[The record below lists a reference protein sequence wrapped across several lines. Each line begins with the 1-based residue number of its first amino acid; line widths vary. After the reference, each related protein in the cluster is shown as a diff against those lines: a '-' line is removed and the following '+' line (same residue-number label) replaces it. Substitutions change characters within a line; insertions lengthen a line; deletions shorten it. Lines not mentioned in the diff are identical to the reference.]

1 MRLIFSA
8 LISLPLLLLAREGM
22 WEPHQ
27 MPLLKKEL
35 RAAGFDKNVNSLS
48 DLFEF
53 PMNAI
58 VSIGGC
64 SAAFVSPN
72 GLIAT
77 NYHCVEG
84 SYLQYNSTKEDDLFA
99 TGFTAVNYE
108 DEKPSIEFIEAKPQL
123 DDVYFVALQQDEPSL
138 V

>member
-1 MRLIFSA
+1 MAIRPFG
-8 LISLPLLLLAREGM
+8 ET
-22 WEPHQ
+22 
-27 MPLLKKEL
+27 K
-35 RAAGFDKNVNSLS
+35 AAEQPPILTIAF
-48 DLFEF
+48 
-53 PMNAI
+53 MNAI

-108 DEKPSIEFIEAKPQL
+108 DEKPSAP
-123 DDVYFVALQQDEPSL
+123 EPMVFHL
-138 V
+138 HN